1 MGTQDPVIRVQEL
14 SKRFG
19 DKVAVDRVSFDI
31 DRSEVF
37 GFLGPNGAGKTTTIK
52 MLTTLLQPTSGRATI
67 LGHDLRTEGR
77 KIRERIGVVQQQ
89 DSFDQGLNV
98 ETSLDIYGLIWD
110 VPRPERKRRISEL
123 IDRLGM
129 EEFRRKPTI
138 DLSSGQRRRLQVAR
152 EFIHDMDLLFLDE
165 PTVGLDP
172 IVRRTLLDFF
182 KERVR
187 DGLTIFFTTHILEE
201 AEYLCDRIAVIN
213 EGRIIDI
220 DTPENL
226 KRRFGSAKAVEFKL
240 LQGSSAELAVLL
252 SSSEGVTRLVQE
264 PGTGTYRVTT
274 ARPESVIPE
283 IYRHAERLGVT
294 VSSIYI
300 SETTLEDA
308 FINLFTENHGAGVAS
323 EGGPR
328 EHLPSARLPKSPREP
343 GPGVSVLRTDL
354 PAVLHLRPGLRAERD
369 RPAVRHRQ
377 REVRQLLPVPRGWRG
392 DPDRHQRRHE
402 RRHPALVR
410 PEERDVRAD
419 PDGAVHPGP
428 IHPEHH
434 LRDSHHRRRG
444 LPPRLRVRVPRGRRQ
459 FRVQPRRGAPDC
471 LGSVLRDRLLRRVRH
486 HPLRRPEIFGDV
498 PSRLHVCVLYLPLY
512 LVRVLPR
519 ELRAFRDPGREP
531 REPPHVHDGHLP
543 GGTV

>member
-1 MGTQDPVIRVQEL
+1 MSDTLASQSIIEVDKL

-19 DKVAVDRVSFDI
+19 EKAAVDEITFEMR
-31 DRSEVF
+31 RGEVF

-52 MLTTLLQPTSGRATI
+52 MLTTLLPPTSGSARVV
-67 LGHDLRTEGR
+67 GRDLRTEGK

-98 ETSLDIYGLIWD
+98 ETSMDIYGLIWD
-110 VPRPERKRRISEL
+110 VPRPERKRRIGEL
-123 IDRLGM
+123 IERLGM

-165 PTVGLDP
+165 PPVGLDP

-213 EGRIIDI
+213 EGRIIDV

-240 LQGSSAELAVLL
+240 LQGSSAELAALL

-264 PGTGTYRVTT
+264 PSTGTYRVTT

-308 FINLFTENHGAGVAS
+308 FINLVTENHGAGVAS
-323 EGGPR
+323 GG
-328 EHLPSARLPKSPREP
+328 
-343 GPGVSVLRTDL
+343 
-354 PAVLHLRPGLRAERD
+354 RA
-369 RPAVRHRQ
+369 
-377 REVRQLLPVPRGWRG
+377 
-392 DPDRHQRRHE
+392 
-402 RRHPALVR
+402 
-410 PEERDVRAD
+410 
-419 PDGAVHPGP
+419 
-428 IHPEHH
+428 
-434 LRDSHHRRRG
+434 
-444 LPPRLRVRVPRGRRQ
+444 
-459 FRVQPRRGAPDC
+459 
-471 LGSVLRDRLLRRVRH
+471 
-486 HPLRRPEIFGDV
+486 
-498 PSRLHVCVLYLPLY
+498 
-512 LVRVLPR
+512 
-519 ELRAFRDPGREP
+519 
-531 REPPHVHDGHLP
+531 
-543 GGTV
+543 T

>member
-1 MGTQDPVIRVQEL
+1 MRGQDPVIRVQEL

-19 DKVAVDRVSFDI
+19 DKVAVDRVAFDI

-110 VPRPERKRRISEL
+110 VPRPERKRRIGEL
-123 IDRLGM
+123 IERLGM

-172 IVRRTLLDFF
+172 IVRRTLLDYF

-213 EGRIIDI
+213 EGRIIDV

-226 KRRFGSAKAVEFKL
+226 KRRFGSARAVEFKL
-240 LQGSSAELAVLL
+240 LQGTSSEMASAL
-252 SSSEGVTRLVQE
+252 SSSPSVSRLVQDS
-264 PGTGTYRVTT
+264 GTGAYRVTT
-274 ARPESVIPE
+274 TRPESVIPE
-283 IYRHAERLGVT
+283 IYRLAERHAVT

-300 SETTLEDA
+300 AETTLEDA
-308 FINLFTENHGAGVAS
+308 FIHMVTDDENGRETE
-323 EGGPR
+323 
-328 EHLPSARLPKSPREP
+328 
-343 GPGVSVLRTDL
+343 
-354 PAVLHLRPGLRAERD
+354 
-369 RPAVRHRQ
+369 
-377 REVRQLLPVPRGWRG
+377 
-392 DPDRHQRRHE
+392 
-402 RRHPALVR
+402 
-410 PEERDVRAD
+410 
-419 PDGAVHPGP
+419 
-428 IHPEHH
+428 
-434 LRDSHHRRRG
+434 RG
-444 LPPRLRVRVPRGRRQ
+444 LG
-459 FRVQPRRGAPDC
+459 
-471 LGSVLRDRLLRRVRH
+471 
-486 HPLRRPEIFGDV
+486 
-498 PSRLHVCVLYLPLY
+498 
-512 LVRVLPR
+512 
-519 ELRAFRDPGREP
+519 
-531 REPPHVHDGHLP
+531 
-543 GGTV
+543 